1 MKKYL
6 CKAILILICFYLLF
20 VIKGKNNDI
29 AEINTNYKVLQINYE
44 KQQLENNVLKLKT
57 DQFQY
62 LNDSILQ
69 KLDSVRKILKIKDTE
84 LKYLA
89 YQQNN
94 FSKKD
99 SIIFKDTFLIENTSI
114 DTVVGDEWFA
124 TCLRVEYPNSI
135 YLEPSIQSLQYIYIY
150 NKREIIGKPRKTW
163 LGRLFQRKQLVT
175 KVQTIEK
182 NPYINKQN
190 EVFIET
196 E

>member
-6 CKAILILICFYLLF
+6 CIAILILICFYLLF

-150 NKREIIGKPRKTW
+150 NKREIIGNPRKTW
-163 LGRLFQRKQLVT
+163 QGRLFQRKQLVT

>member
-6 CKAILILICFYLLF
+6 CIAILILICFYLLF

-29 AEINTNYKVLQINYE
+29 AEINTNYKFLKINYE
-44 KQQLENNVLKLKT
+44 KQHLENNVLKLKT

-69 KLDSVRKILKIKDTE
+69 KLDSVRKVLKIKDTE

-150 NKREIIGKPRKTW
+150 NKKEIIGKPRKTW
-163 LGRLFQRKQLVT
+163 FGRLFQRKQLVT